1 MILVILP
8 NRFLI
13 RLAIKLW
20 FMSIFRQLS
29 SASNSLKSLKLIKK
43 WVMSRKLLEELKTNS
58 LPWMMLNLMK
68 RDPTL
73 LENSFNRTEF
83 SNALFGL
90 WLMMLL
96 KKNFKLFWKSFL
108 GRIFSKKIEHLLVL
122 KTNLSISRMIRLIQK
137 RMSPKRL

>member
-29 SASNSLKSLKLIKK
+29 SASNSLKSLRLIKK

-122 KTNLSISRMIRLIQK
+122 KTNLSISRMIRLILK